1 MNLTIVRY
9 CMVGVICLSTI
20 SALRVQGETLS
31 VTLTAPPPS
40 IEQAADGTRLRL
52 TGFRNSGAPGQP
64 NLPAQLVRIAVPPDI
79 DWKTLKLSG
88 IQGQAQDLV
97 LPAAVAPAT
106 PDSVGAP
113 GGATAGFGTAQN
125 IVNGRDMAV
134 YGLASLYP
142 ASPVRL
148 LPYGAMRKWKYA
160 QVEFSPVQWNPSSGA
175 AQFWPAVE
183 VTLEFDRISSSSA
196 AKAADDP
203 LLADRAMD
211 DVAASVL
218 INFDQAAAWY
228 TPSETAKAKKGFV
241 ADYLI
246 VTTTAIVNNCPK
258 LQEFIA
264 HKNAI
269 GYTVA
274 VITETDFNAV
284 TGQAPN
290 HRAEKIRKWLIDNYA
305 GWGIE
310 YVLLIGN
317 PTPYENG
324 EGDIPMKMTWPQR
337 GIDADFP
344 ESPTDM
350 FYGDLTGNWDIDG
363 DQYYGELSDYTT
375 AGGVNLTPE
384 VHVGRIPV
392 YSADYAGLRD
402 VLQKIMD
409 YDNEASVAWRKS
421 ILLPMSFSAAGF
433 DGAPLAQQMWDDYLS
448 AGGFSRWRQYQ
459 QGNGTCSL
467 NSGYASDE
475 ELRGG
480 NVVRDRWAA
489 NDYGIVCWWGHGNV
503 DVAAVGYG
511 DYCWDGDM
519 FNSGMTGSLDDNH
532 PSFTFQCS
540 CLNGYPESNNNLQ
553 YQLLRRGAIVTV
565 SATRVSYFNT
575 GYGYGSFDGGSI
587 NAGIGYEYVKRL
599 NLAYKAGRA
608 LTYGKLAV
616 VGDIGGRSSRLM
628 NQFDFNL
635 YGDPTSQMG
644 VAREYFPLAHNEP
657 WSMTA
662 VPRRYSFPVLNYDWA
677 GVAIRPATENH
688 DLRVDNDIG
697 FPSPYEVSAVGG
709 VTPDFV
715 VANGHIFGDAT
726 HYAEVYTGGATP
738 YVIEAENN
746 IDDLGLEAWNGRS
759 LRTNDVMDLSEAV
772 VVAGRTYEVSAD
784 VTSGTPDLMLF
795 VFAPNRTSGSR
806 SDYDGYSNA
815 AGAGGTETLTYT
827 AGASGDLGILVVNA
841 NGIAGNYNLRIRDIT
856 PLAAPASCAA
866 SDGTATDRV
875 TVTWPVVS
883 GATYYRLYRNTA
895 NNSAG
900 ATAVTGWIA
909 STTYADLTAAVGPAY
924 YYWIKAAADSAGYR
938 VSAFSPVD
946 SGYVQPPTL
955 VDDTKVTISSDPS
968 YYQFAEAASYWVAV
982 GVRQDNPADNWSMRL
997 YSAPDFLTQQA
1008 TSTYIVPVDFVAV
1021 DRNHAPNVYRGI
1033 EAYRFSGTGSAS
1045 LEFDGGSETFTIG
1058 TTAGIAWP
1066 GGDVVEMR
1074 DISLTN
1080 GTYRV
1085 TLTVTAGAANLDV
1098 ALFGSGDGNY
1108 YRSREQYLARS
1119 TQTGTTPDVFYVS
1132 VTNSDWYG
1140 LCVWAND
1147 TNSATYSVE
1156 VVPVTA
1162 GLWEGDISD
1171 DWHTP
1176 GNWNNNAVP
1185 VAANPVTI
1193 PPGTSFSPR
1202 VYRQVA
1208 YCSNLTVQA
1217 GATLIINTNELYAG
1231 GNAHIHGF
1239 LNMNSTLAR
1248 FHLGGDMV
1256 WEPSSTASMTG
1267 SARILVTGDWNF
1279 EAGANVQLT
1288 SGYVEFE
1295 GAGLSYIRCYDDNC
1309 NLYNLNVSKYAPY
1322 YLGVSALSTAD
1333 LPINNLYI
1341 YSGTEFNCYST
1352 YNVIIRGFMNNMGGI
1367 FQWPNGGVVFTGNPG
1382 VVPIKPTVGS
1392 YFRDLAQ
1399 SGTGPLV
1406 LDDLYTNYLPVIR
1419 NLTIL
1424 SNTLDCA
1431 GLGIGV
1437 GGNWA
1442 NEVGRSGFLC
1452 RTGAVTFTGSSS
1464 QYVSG
1469 SNVFYTIS
1477 DARGGAGT
1485 LWMHDDIIVSNA
1497 HHVATIHGAAGRL
1510 DVLGTLDLN
1519 SAAGQF
1525 AVYTGGNVTAAH
1537 FDQGGHLCLYGG
1549 QFLAYD
1555 LTDSGLFGR
1564 YTIADGTA
1572 ILQQDGTQYTDLNA
1586 LVDISSGTLRVVG
1599 GNGASYWPF
1608 AANASLTMSGGVLD
1622 FDGAGI
1628 RIYNSPTYK
1637 LTNDITGGTIR
1648 TSGDFVG
1655 TEPSFNPPGGEMEM
1669 YGTASKVLNLVSN
1682 SSLHSLVI
1690 NKRAATVTAT
1700 ANAVLTGDFS
1710 VEAGIFTAPLL
1721 MNVGGNWRNAAGPAG
1736 FVEGLGK
1743 VVFDGPSAA
1752 DILTDETFHTFEL
1765 NKSYSGFDALELA
1778 SGVRVTVSNTL
1789 TCVNGSLEMNDDSSL
1804 SVRGDLTLARGAG
1817 INANDL
1823 RTLLSVGGS
1832 WVNQN
1837 TNHTISN
1844 GFDPGASSRVTFD
1857 GTGSLTLATD
1867 CAAEEFWDV
1876 VIDRPGGAMRP
1887 LDSVYVNGQLSIS
1900 NGYWSSLAG
1909 GLQHHLRGNVYV
1921 HTTGAWG
1928 DSAPANTVWFTGG
1941 NDATITYLG
1950 ASGYFPN
1957 IAIDKTG
1964 GARVRLLSDI
1974 LQLGGVGLTVAQGTY
1989 ELNGHLDR
1997 LTGSATV
2004 ASNAALIVDAGAEL
2018 ELTGGGILTVQPGGR
2033 LQVIG
2038 AAGNPALV
2046 SHQSGYYTILV
2057 QTNATIAARQA
2068 IFEYLNTDGVYVM
2081 DGATVDPTAPFDDCT
2096 FRYGVAGGSLL
2107 RVENNQT
2114 FTATRAVF
2122 PSNAGGG
2129 AANVRKSSKQG
2140 HVIMR
2145 DATGVL
2151 AGEAYDNDL
2160 FNLVD
2165 WNYGSLT
2172 SVSLSVPGYVTR
2184 GGVYEARAKVAPA
2197 TATEPISYYW
2207 IVTEN
2212 PSVQHVGGV
2221 SLDQNNVTWNTS
2233 GSKTVQ
2239 VIASNQWGTVSASQA
2254 VLVQPLRITSA
2265 RRSFAGT
2272 NLTVQ
2277 LVLEGTSSRSQYEI
2291 QYTPSLVLP
2300 WTPILP
2306 HGSGVPGAD
2315 TNTVWTDY
2323 STTNRILETMT
2334 NLFYRAKVLPPDF
2347 VP

>member
-1 MNLTIVRY
+1 MKQTFVHY
-9 CMVGVICLSTI
+9 SAVGWSGFLIWLAVN
-20 SALRVQGETLS
+20 AHGETLK
-31 VTLTAPPPS
+31 VTLTAPTPV
-40 IEQAADGTRLRL
+40 IESAADGSRLKL
-52 TGFRNSGAPGQP
+52 AGFHNGAGPGQP
-64 NLPAQLVRIAVPPDI
+64 NLPGQVVRIAVPPDI

-88 IQGQAQDLV
+88 IQGESQALT
-97 LPAAVAPAT
+97 LPLGVGPAT
-106 PDSVGAP
+106 PDVVGAP
-113 GGATAGFGTAQN
+113 GGGSAGFGTARN
-125 IVNGRDMAV
+125 IVNGRDMDV
-134 YGLASLYP
+134 YGLAVFYP
-142 ASPVRL
+142 AAPVRL
-148 LPYGAMRKWKYA
+148 LPYGALRKWKYA
-160 QVEFSPVQWNPSSGA
+160 QVEFSPVQWNPITGA

-183 VTLEFDRISSSSA
+183 VSLEFERIAPVGA
-196 AKAADDP
+196 AQAADDP

-211 DVAASVL
+211 DVAATLLV
-218 INFDQAAAWY
+218 NYDQAVPWY
-228 TPSETAKAKKGFV
+228 TPSAIAKANISLV
-241 ADYLI
+241 ANYLI

-264 HKNAI
+264 HKTAI

-284 TGQAPN
+284 VGQAPN
-290 HRAEKIRKWLIDNYA
+290 HRAEKIRKWLMDNYA
-305 GWGIE
+305 SWGIE

-337 GIDADFP
+337 GIDADYP

-375 AGGVNLTPE
+375 PGGVNLTPE

-392 YSADYAGLRD
+392 YSADYNGLRD
-402 VLQKIMD
+402 VLQKIMN
-409 YDNEASVAWRKS
+409 YDNEANVAWRKS

-459 QGNGTCSL
+459 QGGGTCGL
-467 NSGYASDE
+467 NSASVSDE

-511 DYCWDGDM
+511 DYCWDGDL

-553 YQLLRRGAIVTV
+553 YQLLRHGAIGTV
-565 SATRVSYFNT
+565 SATRVSFFNT

-599 NLAYKAGRA
+599 NLGYKAGLA
-608 LTYGKLAV
+608 LTYGKMAV
-616 VGDIGGRSSRLM
+616 VGDIGGRSTRLM

-635 YGDPTSQMG
+635 YGDPTSQLG
-644 VAREYFPLAHNEP
+644 VAREYFPLTHNVP

-662 VPRRYSFPVLNYDWA
+662 VPRRYSFPVINYDWA
-677 GVAIRPATENH
+677 GVAIRPATEDH

-697 FPSPYEVSAVGG
+697 LPSPYAVSAVGG

-726 HYAEVYTGGATP
+726 HYAEVYYGGATP
-738 YVIEAENN
+738 YVIEAESN
-746 IDDLGLEAWNGRS
+746 IDDLGLESWYARS
-759 LRTNDVMDLSEAV
+759 VRTYDVIDLMETA
-772 VVAGRTYEVSAD
+772 VVAGRTYEVTAD

-806 SDYDGYSNA
+806 SDHDGSANA

-866 SDGTATDRV
+866 IDGTATDRI

-883 GATYYRLYRNTA
+883 GASYYRLYRNTA

-900 ATAVTGWIA
+900 AVAVTGWIA
-909 STTYADLTAAVGPAY
+909 SSSYADLTAAVGPAY
-924 YYWIKAAADSAGYR
+924 YYWVKAAADSGGYR

-955 VDDTKVTISSDPS
+955 VNDVKVNITNDPS
-968 YYQFAEAASYWVAV
+968 YYQFAEPAAYWMAV
-982 GVRQDNPADNWSMRL
+982 GVRQDNAADNWSMRL

-1008 TSTYIVPVDFVAV
+1008 ASYYVVPVDFVVV
-1021 DRNHAPNVYRGI
+1021 DRHHTPNIFRGI
-1033 EAYRFSGTGSAS
+1033 EAYRFSGTGSAT
-1045 LEFDGGSETFTIG
+1045 LEFDGGAEVLSIG
-1058 TTAGIAWP
+1058 TTAGSVWP
-1066 GGDVVEMR
+1066 GGDVVKMR

-1080 GTYRV
+1080 GTYRI
-1085 TLTVTAGAANLDV
+1085 TLAVTAGAANLDV

-1119 TQTGTTPDVFYVS
+1119 TQLGTTPDVFYVS

-1147 TNSATYSVE
+1147 TNSATYSLE

-1162 GLWEGDISD
+1162 GLWEGDLSD

-1176 GNWNNNAVP
+1176 GNWNNNVVP

-1193 PPGTSFSPR
+1193 PPGTPFSPR

-1217 GATLIINTNELYAG
+1217 GATLSINTNQLYAG

-1239 LNMNSTLAR
+1239 LKMNDTAAR

-1256 WEPSSTASMTG
+1256 WEPGSTASMIG
-1267 SARILVTGDWNF
+1267 SARILITGDWNF
-1279 EAGANVQLT
+1279 EVGANVQLT

-1295 GAGLSYIRCYDDNC
+1295 GAGTSFIRCYDDNC
-1309 NLYNLNVSKYAPY
+1309 NLYNLVVSKFAPN

-1341 YSGTEFNCYST
+1341 YGGTEFCSYSAQ
-1352 YNVIIRGFMNNMGGI
+1352 NVIIRGFMNNMGGI
-1367 FQWPNGGVVFTGNPG
+1367 FQWPYGGAVFTGNPS
-1382 VVPIKPTVGS
+1382 VVPIKPTAGS
-1392 YFRDLAQ
+1392 YFRDLVQ

-1406 LDDLYTNYLPVIR
+1406 LDDVYTNYLPVTR

-1431 GLGIGV
+1431 GLGLGV

-1452 RTGAVTFTGSSS
+1452 RTGAVTFTGNSS
-1464 QYVSG
+1464 QYVYG
-1469 SNVFYTIS
+1469 SNVFYTIA
-1477 DARGGAGT
+1477 DARGGAGI
-1485 LWMHDDIIVSNA
+1485 LWMYDDIVVSNA
-1497 HHVATIHGAAGRL
+1497 LHVATIHGAQGRL
-1510 DVLGTLDLN
+1510 DVQGTLDLN
-1519 SAAGQF
+1519 SPAGQF
-1525 AVYTGGNVTAAH
+1525 AVYTRGNVTAAH
-1537 FDQGGHLCLYGG
+1537 FDQGGHLYLYGG
-1549 QFLAYD
+1549 QFLASD
-1555 LTDSGLFGR
+1555 LTDDGIYGR
-1564 YTIADGTA
+1564 YTIIDGTA
-1572 ILQQDGTQYTDLNA
+1572 TLQQDGSQYTDLNA
-1586 LVDISSGTLRVVG
+1586 LVDITSGTLRVVG
-1599 GNGASYWPF
+1599 GNGPSYWPF
-1608 AANASLTMSGGVLD
+1608 TANASLRMTGGVLD

-1628 RIYNSPTYK
+1628 RVNSSTYK

-1655 TEPSFNPPGGEMEM
+1655 VEPTFNPPGGEVEL
-1669 YGTASKVLNLVSN
+1669 YGTVNKVLNLVSN

-1690 NKRAATVTAT
+1690 NKRAAMVTAT
-1700 ANAVLTGDFS
+1700 TNVVLTGDFT
-1710 VEAGIFTAPLL
+1710 VESGVFTAPLL
-1721 MNVGGNWRNAAGPAG
+1721 MNVGGNWSNAVGPAG

-1743 VVFDGPSAA
+1743 VSFDGPVAA

-1765 NKSYSGFDALELA
+1765 NKTYIYRAALELA
-1778 SGVRVTVSNTL
+1778 SGVRVTVSNTF
-1789 TCVNGSLEMNDDSSL
+1789 TCANGALEMRDDSAL
-1804 SVRGDLTLARGAG
+1804 SVRGNLTLVRGAG
-1817 INANDL
+1817 LNANNL
-1823 RTLLSVGGS
+1823 RTSIAVGS
-1832 WVNQN
+1832 TWVNQN
-1837 TNHTISN
+1837 TNYTTVN
-1844 GFDPGASSRVTFD
+1844 GFNPGSSSRVTFD
-1857 GTGSLTLATD
+1857 GTASLTLATD
-1867 CAAEEFWDV
+1867 CAAEEFWDM
-1876 VIDRPGGAMRP
+1876 VIDRPGGALRP

-1900 NGYWSSLAG
+1900 NGYWSSLAS

-1921 HTTGAWG
+1921 NTTGAWG

-1941 NDATITYLG
+1941 TDATITYLG
-1950 ASGYFPN
+1950 TNGYFPN
-1957 IAIDKTG
+1957 ITVDKTG
-1964 GARVRLLSDI
+1964 GAHVRLMTDI

-1997 LTGSATV
+1997 LTGPATV
-2004 ASNAALIVDAGAEL
+2004 HTNATLIVDAGAQL
-2018 ELTGGGILTVQPGGR
+2018 QLWDSSNLTVQGGGR

-2038 AAGNPALV
+2038 AAGNPAV
-2046 SHQSGYYTILV
+2046 ISRTSGNSSILV
-2057 QTNATIAARQA
+2057 QSNATIAARQA

-2114 FTATRAVF
+2114 FTTTRSVF

-2129 AANVRKSSKQG
+2129 ATNVRKSAKQG
-2140 HVIMR
+2140 HITMR

-2151 AGEAYDNDL
+2151 AGEAYDNDI
-2160 FNLVD
+2160 FNLID

-2172 SVSLSVPGYVTR
+2172 SVSLTVPGYVTR
-2184 GGVYEARAKVAPA
+2184 GGVYEARAKVAPG

-2207 IVTEN
+2207 MVTEN
-2212 PSVQHVGGV
+2212 SSVQHVGGV
-2221 SLDQNNVTWNTS
+2221 GLDQNNVTWNTP
-2233 GSKTVQ
+2233 GNKTVQ
-2239 VIASNQWGTVSASQA
+2239 IIASNQWGTVTATQA
-2254 VLVQPLRITSA
+2254 VLVQPLRIASA
-2265 RRSFAGT
+2265 RQNFAGT

-2291 QYTPSLVLP
+2291 QYTPSLALP
-2300 WTPILP
+2300 WAPILP
-2306 HGSGVPGAD
+2306 HGSGVVGAE